1 MIWWII
7 ISFFSNKLSIKFNW
21 DRLSKNFWKIRRNI
35 EKLFVLLTSLFTKER
50 SFYFSLTSI
59 FRKHVKDDISISN
72 DISIVWSNINDLCDE
87 SLSLQTMSDQ
97 SKSSKNALLNFDLT
111 SKQMHIL
118 LNNIST
124 TVNTKINRLEN
135 ELRQLLQFQFFYQKQ
150 SSSFQNS
157 KNNIEKIKS
166 SKNRIVKKV
175 EFFDLTIDELKSI
188 VNLSKY
194 VFYKNVYVF
203 VNRLKNVDWIRE
215 KNRLK

>member
-1 MIWWII
+1 
-7 ISFFSNKLSIKFNW
+7 
-21 DRLSKNFWKIRRNI
+21 
-35 EKLFVLLTSLFTKER
+35 
-50 SFYFSLTSI
+50 
-59 FRKHVKDDISISN
+59 
-72 DISIVWSNINDLCDE
+72 
-87 SLSLQTMSDQ
+87 
-97 SKSSKNALLNFDLT
+97 
-111 SKQMHIL
+111 MHIL

-203 VNRLKNVDWIRE
+203 VNRLKNVD
-215 KNRLK
+215 